1 MAEAET
7 NLAINVLP
15 GALSES
21 FEVQG
26 RGRTSV
32 GYVYFYFL
40 QSHCV
45 FTVFLSLFRS
55 FLAPVRL
62 LHLKDFACTNL
73 FNYSCYTANK
83 SIYGTFRYLN
93 RKHEA

>member
-26 RGRTSV
+26 RGE
-32 GYVYFYFL
+32 L
-40 QSHCV
+40 QLGM
-45 FTVFLSLFRS
+45 FIFIF
-55 FLAPVRL
+55 F
-62 LHLKDFACTNL
+62 NL
-73 FNYSCYTANK
+73 IVSSPCF
-83 SIYGTFRYLN
+83 
-93 RKHEA
+93 